1 MKIDL
6 SDFLDSGKQVMSF
19 SFDLSKEVFPNEDV
33 SSIEDPIHIEGNL
46 YRVDG
51 EILIETK
58 GRYLYQAPCDRCL
71 AESSNEISFKA
82 SGKLMEEES
91 GNNIE
96 DEESDEVV
104 YYRDMYVNLDDY
116 IWNQIASSLPMKF
129 LCSEDCKGLCQKC
142 GKNLNEGPCDCTVET
157 GDLRFEKLRELSLN
171 D

>member
-1 MKIDL
+1 
-6 SDFLDSGKQVMSF
+6 
-19 SFDLSKEVFPNEDV
+19 
-33 SSIEDPIHIEGNL
+33 
-46 YRVDG
+46 
-51 EILIETK
+51 
-58 GRYLYQAPCDRCL
+58 
-71 AESSNEISFKA
+71 
-82 SGKLMEEES
+82 MEEES

-104 YYRDMYVNLDDY
+104 YYKDMYVDLNDY

-142 GKNLNEGPCDCTVET
+142 GKNLNEGPCDCAIET